1 MTVDERYGVSLEQN
15 LEAQERIETMFT
27 SRYYINHVT
36 TFGLYAHYVDFRLYS
51 SNNVHIDVTYRIYN
65 DTWANFEIWYKGLCE
80 CRKDRIIL
88 DEIFNILDNTPY
100 VERKGQI
107 SLF

>member
-15 LEAQERIETMFT
+15 REAQERIETMFT
-27 SRYYINHVT
+27 SRYDINHVS

-65 DTWANFEIWYKGLCE
+65 DTWAYFVIWFKGQCE
-80 CRKDRIIL
+80 YRKDRITL
-88 DEIFNILDNTPY
+88 DEIFSKLDNTPY
-100 VERKGQI
+100 LKNKEQI